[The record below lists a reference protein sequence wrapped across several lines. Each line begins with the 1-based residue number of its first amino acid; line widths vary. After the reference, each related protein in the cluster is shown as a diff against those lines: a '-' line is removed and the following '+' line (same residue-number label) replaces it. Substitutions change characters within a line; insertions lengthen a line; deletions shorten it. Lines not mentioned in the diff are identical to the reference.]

1 MDLSLLKTRIASAFS
16 DYMAAIIRSIPG
28 IAGGLLLLLVGWL
41 LAKLLRRFVHRVV
54 HSTGLHAMAEKG
66 GLGRLFG
73 RLGGLAVIISG
84 LVFWMVQL
92 FFILASASVMD
103 MSLITEAIHKFF
115 TYLPVLLTAS
125 GIFIFGIWIGDKVQ
139 NIATGLGGSMGLVG
153 SKVIGRLFFFI
164 IVLFMSITALNMAG
178 IDTTLITS
186 NILLLLGGILVAFSV
201 SYGFA
206 SRDILTNILSSYYGR
221 ERFHP
226 GQRIR
231 IGQDEGVIEKIDS
244 ISVLLRTS
252 DRLVRLPTRSLIDER
267 IEILDEGDQAGE

>member
-1 MDLSLLKTRIASAFS
+1 MDLSLLKERIAAAFS
-16 DYMAAIIRSIPG
+16 DYLSAIIRSIPG
-28 IAGGLLLLLVGWL
+28 ILGGLLLLLVGWG
-41 LAKLLRRFVHRVV
+41 LAKLLRTLVHRII

-84 LVFWMVQL
+84 LVFWVVQL
-92 FFILASASVMD
+92 FFILASATVMD
-103 MSLITEAIHKFF
+103 MSLITEAIHRFF
-115 TYLPVLLTAS
+115 EYLPVLLTAS
-125 GIFIFGIWIGDKVQ
+125 GIFVFGIWMGDKVQ
-139 NIATGLGGSMGLVG
+139 NVATGLGSSMGLVG

-178 IDTTLITS
+178 VDTTLITS
-186 NILLLLGGILVAFSV
+186 NLLLLLGGILIAFSV

-206 SRDILTNILSSYYGR
+206 SRNILANILSSYYGR

-226 GQRIR
+226 GQRVR
-231 IGQDEGVIEKIDS
+231 IGNDEGVIERIDS

-252 DRLVRLPTRSLIDER
+252 DRLVRLPTRTLIDQR
-267 IEILDEGDQAGE
+267 IEILDEPDQHPL

>member
-1 MDLSLLKTRIASAFS
+1 MDLSLLKERISGAFS
-16 DYMAAIIRSIPG
+16 DYMSAIIRSIPG
-28 IAGGLLLLLVGWL
+28 ILGGLLLLLVGWG
-41 LAKLLRRFVHRVV
+41 LAKLLRKLVHRIM
-54 HSTGLHAMAEKG
+54 HSTGLHAMAERG

-84 LVFWMVQL
+84 LVFWVVQL
-92 FFILASASVMD
+92 FFILASATVMD

-115 TYLPVLLTAS
+115 AYLPVLLTAS
-125 GIFIFGIWIGDKVQ
+125 GIFVFGIWVGDKVQ
-139 NIATGLGGSMGLVG
+139 NLATGLGSSMGLVG
-153 SKVIGRLFFFI
+153 SKVIGRIFFFI

-178 IDTTLITS
+178 VDTTLITS
-186 NILLLLGGILVAFSV
+186 NILLLFGGILIAFSV

-221 ERFHP
+221 ERFHA

-231 IGQDEGVIEKIDS
+231 VGADEGVIEKIDS

-252 DRLVRLPTRSLIDER
+252 DRLVRLPTRTLIDER
-267 IEILDEGDQAGE
+267 IEILDEGGQLPE